1 MLSATSRCVSLCGKN
16 RNLIRT
22 VATLSFAEYNNHGT
36 RNILFL
42 HGIMGNKR
50 NWGNFVKL
58 LLPAHPQDNFYTVDL
73 RYHGNSPAMP
83 GENTMENIALDV
95 YKTLQVNNISID
107 TIIGHSFGGKVALEY
122 MRLYNKGYSSL
133 PKTAIILDISFRPL
147 LCSLFTPVYDWLD
160 RR

>member
-1 MLSATSRCVSLCGKN
+1 
-16 RNLIRT
+16 
-22 VATLSFAEYNNHGT
+22 
-36 RNILFL
+36 
-42 HGIMGNKR
+42 
-50 NWGNFVKL
+50 
-58 LLPAHPQDNFYTVDL
+58 
-73 RYHGNSPAMP
+73 MP

-133 PKTAIILDISFRPL
+133 PKTAIVLDISFRPL